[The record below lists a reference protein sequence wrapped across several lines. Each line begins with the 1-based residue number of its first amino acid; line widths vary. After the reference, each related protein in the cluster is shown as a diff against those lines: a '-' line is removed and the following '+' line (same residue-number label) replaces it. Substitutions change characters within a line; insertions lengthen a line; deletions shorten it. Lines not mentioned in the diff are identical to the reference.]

1 MKVSDLQAIK
11 EHEHLLINL
20 QWILTN
26 TKSPSG
32 PVLNTV
38 ALLSKIC
45 NQMTALRTFL
55 RDSLGLMA
63 TLTALL
69 VTLQSSPT
77 KSIKILDLM
86 KFIAPGITIIRQE
99 SFLEKL
105 IFQLLK

>member
-1 MKVSDLQAIK
+1 MSDLQAIK

-45 NQMTALRTFL
+45 SQITTLRTFL

>member
-1 MKVSDLQAIK
+1 MTDLQAIK

-26 TKSPSG
+26 AKSPSG

-38 ALLSKIC
+38 AFLTKIC
-45 NQMTALRTFL
+45 SQLTTLRTFL

-63 TLTALL
+63 TLTGLL
-69 VTLQSSPT
+69 VTLQSSPS

-99 SFLEKL
+99 SYLEKL